1 MKATKLRKKRT
12 GVPAKATLATS
23 SYYVGQSA
31 GSGIPWH
38 ILFAICLPFALA
50 LGIWGGYML
59 RPPTDDELRA
69 MALDADKTAKEAKR
83 SEETAKA
90 QAEAAKA
97 DVKIQKDVLE
107 KTLIEFD
114 NLKLENSVLLKK
126 VGKGGGK
133 EPNTTPAPKDP
144 KTAPVEKPEP
154 DAEPKIEPAEPKP
167 AELKPTP
174 KPTPK
179 PTTKPD
185 TKVPDEFSGLFME
198 DKKEDKPKEEKKEE
212 KPKDEEK
219 KSEATAPKEEK
230 AVAAVAPV
238 PATATT
244 KKAPDCTENWDLPA
258 SEDVEDVPDGFG
270 SGNLRKLGNWKANET
285 CVTDH
290 FAVAKGKWMVEYL
303 LVPKGSK
310 GYGLKIKVMN
320 PEGGEPVQVIE
331 AGAKKADRVFVR
343 KTGTFYLAVESKGCE
358 WRVRAT
364 AYE

>member
-12 GVPAKATLATS
+12 GAPSKATLATS

-59 RPPTDDELRA
+59 RPPANEELRA
-69 MALDADKTAKEAKR
+69 MALEAKKTSDEAKR
-83 SEETAKA
+83 NEETAKA

-97 DVKIQKDVLE
+97 DVKIQKEVLE
-107 KTLIEFD
+107 KALLELD
-114 NLKLENSVLLKK
+114 GVKLELNERRKIAA
-126 VGKGGGK
+126 KGGGK
-133 EPNTTPAPKDP
+133 EPKTTPAPKEP
-144 KTAPVEKPEP
+144 PEKPEP
-154 DAEPKIEPAEPKP
+154 ATEPQTEPKIEPKEPKP

-174 KPTPK
+174 KPTA
-179 PTTKPD
+179 KPD
-185 TKVPDEFSGLFME
+185 TKVPEEFSGLFMDE
-198 DKKEDKPKEEKKEE
+198 KKEDKPKEEKKED

-219 KSEATAPKEEK
+219 KSEAPAPKEEK
-230 AVAAVAPV
+230 AVAAVDPV
-238 PATATT
+238 PATGTT
-244 KKAPDCTENWDLPA
+244 KKAPDCTENWDLPG

-331 AGAKKADRVFVR
+331 AGAKKAARVFVR
-343 KTGTFYLAVESKGCE
+343 KTGTYYLAIESKGCE

>member
-23 SYYVGQSA
+23 SYYVGPSG

-59 RPPTDDELRA
+59 RPPTDEQLRA
-69 MALDADKTAKEAKR
+69 MALEAKKTSEEAKR

-107 KTLIEFD
+107 KALLELD
-114 NLKLENSVLLKK
+114 DLKLENSVLLKK
-126 VGKGGGK
+126 ARKAGGK

-154 DAEPKIEPAEPKP
+154 AAEPKIEPAEPKP

-174 KPTPK
+174 KTTPK
-179 PTTKPD
+179 ATPKTET
-185 TKVPDEFSGLFME
+185 PDEFKGLFM
-198 DKKEDKPKEEKKEE
+198 DEKKEE
-212 KPKDEEK
+212 KPKEEEK

-230 AVAAVAPV
+230 AVASVEPVA
-238 PATATT
+238 ATGTT
-244 KKAPDCTENWDLPA
+244 KKAPDCTENWDLPG
-258 SEDVEDVPDGFG
+258 SEDVESVPDTFG
-270 SGNLRKLGNWKANET
+270 SGNLRKLGSWKANET

-290 FAVAKGKWMVEYL
+290 FAVAKGKWTVEYL

-331 AGAKKADRVFVR
+331 AGGKKADRAIIR